1 MSATRDVADAAAVSP
16 IVREVGTTP
25 PSNAPDLSMMS
36 LIASFLAKEP
46 VVAAGYAVTL
56 LLATVVSIVGLSSI
70 TSKLYAS
77 INAGTRQTSMGLVL
91 ALGGMLCTLWG
102 LNYGVD
108 ALDAHLRPSFQSFA
122 YKSFLERIVKNNEED
137 FVDVPPLAYTNMT
150 KVGTNTAMCIFTQ
163 MLRSY
168 VPTAILVVVVTAF
181 VLSINYKAG
190 VAFIVALAAVGAIAA
205 FVGPKVHAAAVK
217 NEDDVQALQ
226 HELHDNLSSL
236 DTVVARNQGPAQLE
250 SLSKTISQWAKNE
263 NAFVRTVDGFGYG
276 LTAVLTLG
284 VIAAVALAVGD
295 TTEGVTSGGGA
306 GGAAV
311 ASAVLAVT
319 VMMRMH
325 MRVSN
330 ASAIATGALR
340 IVGRSESVYIPTVGK
355 LPPTPKPSDA
365 AVLQRLEAQLMA
377 PAPAAASAGAAAA
390 ATTTGASNSA
400 APVFEVRNLTFS
412 YRKPVFT
419 AEKPTTPDPLL
430 IEARSADGPPVL
442 KALTRSVGRGITAI
456 VARSGRGKSTL
467 ASLLA
472 GCYSADSYTG
482 DILFM
487 GEDARKIARVDLRKR
502 IILSKQSQHVLGV
515 GKTIRDTLMF
525 GNNGATEEQLQAV
538 WTSIAPNFAGR
549 TLESMV
555 GINAANLSTGQLQLL
570 RLGQVQL
577 SAQPVIILDEP
588 TSGIDVNKKPA
599 VIAAIRA
606 LAKTRVAVLLITH
619 DDDTASIADD
629 VWKL

>member
-1 MSATRDVADAAAVSP
+1 MSAARSTDVVDAAAPV
-16 IVREVGTTP
+16 VREVGTTP

-36 LIASFLAKEP
+36 LITSFLAKEP
-46 VVAAGYAVTL
+46 VVTAGYAVTL

-205 FVGPKVHAAAVK
+205 FVGPKVHAAAVE

-236 DTVVARNQGPAQLE
+236 DTVVAHNQGPAQLQT
-250 SLSKTISQWAKNE
+250 LGKTISQWAKNE

-295 TTEGVTSGGGA
+295 TTEGVTSGSGA

-355 LPPTPKPSDA
+355 LPPPPKPSDEA
-365 AVLQRLEAQLMA
+365 ALQHIESQL
-377 PAPAAASAGAAAA
+377 
-390 ATTTGASNSA
+390 SNQSQSDDDVA
-400 APVFEVRNLTFS
+400 VFEVRNLTYS
-412 YRKPVFT
+412 YRQPVFT
-419 AEKPTTPDPLL
+419 AEKPAALKGGAADPLVV
-430 IEARSADGPPVL
+430 EARSADGPPVL
-442 KALTRSVGRGITAI
+442 NAVTRRVGRGITAI

-467 ASLLA
+467 ANLLA

-487 GEDARKIARVDLRKR
+487 GEDARKLARADLRKR
-502 IILSKQSQHVLGV
+502 IILSKQGQHVLGF

-525 GNNGATEEQLQAV
+525 GNDSASEADLQNV
-538 WTSIAPNFAGR
+538 WANIASNFAGR
-549 TLESMV
+549 TLDSMV
-555 GINAANLSTGQLQLL
+555 GMNAANLSTGQLQLL
-570 RLGQVQL
+570 RFGQVQL
-577 SAQPVIILDEP
+577 SSQPVVILDEP

-599 VIAAIRA
+599 FIAAIQE
-606 LAKTRVAVLLITH
+606 LAKTRKAVLLITH
-619 DDDTASIADD
+619 DEDTVVIADD